1 MPTPSF
7 SRTLTNSLK
16 ERSSQLLQVFFLAC
30 IRQFDPICSWL
41 LQFLKSQYL
50 CRCRLARLLQFRRL
64 CLQAQPQHL
73 QWLGA
78 HPHFPQLNPISN
90 LLQVAL
96 ATTTGSFDGGDQGLL
111 NTHFSSWATQ
121 VRTIYSI
128 STGPFLNPRISRSTC
143 LSCTTWLPPPPTP
156 TCLPS
161 RSSAPT
167 WRSSTSLGQRS
178 LGWERGVP
186 LQHFQGLSIG
196 SSGGNSTLLRFKKSR
211 F

>member
-1 MPTPSF
+1 MGSLKHFPGYCCWTIGLQGPGPFDSLGQDGARSHLHKGHYLIWKQQGRLSGNSDWLESHITISNPSPSRRSTAGSWPSSQKLFSLMPTPSF

-78 HPHFPQLNPISN
+78 HPHS
-90 LLQVAL
+90 
-96 ATTTGSFDGGDQGLL
+96 
-111 NTHFSSWATQ
+111 
-121 VRTIYSI
+121 
-128 STGPFLNPRISRSTC
+128 
-143 LSCTTWLPPPPTP
+143 PP
-156 TCLPS
+156 
-161 RSSAPT
+161 A
-167 WRSSTSLGQRS
+167 
-178 LGWERGVP
+178 
-186 LQHFQGLSIG
+186 
-196 SSGGNSTLLRFKKSR
+196 
-211 F
+211 